1 MDEQSCKGA
10 GILEPIGLEKYLF
23 EGIGSQGFCSSILT
37 SLSFF
42 QQPKHLS
49 LSLQV
54 VVTSGHCFKGR
65 KIACLAND
73 ARPLACLAAALGPL
87 ACLVAALGPLAK
99 LTVPNPTERDTSLS
113 PSEKNAH

>member
-42 QQPKHLS
+42 QQPKYLSLS

-54 VVTSGHCFKGR
+54 VVTSGHCFRGR
-65 KIACLAND
+65 KNARLAKD

-87 ACLVAALGPLAK
+87 ACLVAALCPLVW
-99 LTVPNPTERDTSLS
+99 LT
-113 PSEKNAH
+113 